1 MSVFVVSTSVDSA
14 VEFAFV
20 VVVAVAFVVVVVV
33 VVTFIVVVAFV
44 VVVASVGSVEEF
56 DFIFVSLFVVRRIR
70 R

>member
-20 VVVAVAFVVVVVV
+20 VVFA
-33 VVTFIVVVAFV
+33 VVVAFV
-44 VVVASVGSVEEF
+44 VVVTFVFVVVIVVASVGSVAEF